1 MTDKKRI
8 ENQERILRYLLR
20 KGSVCNTYKVTREL
34 GMERWD
40 VLERLQE
47 LAKEGKVKLMQGSVK
62 AVTAEISRAD
72 DLKIQSEVEELKERV
87 DKLEKVIKFTFGQ
100 LIESVQMGYRKI
112 STKKQLEN
120 DDQVDPN
127 DEK

>member
-1 MTDKKRI
+1 MADSKKI
-8 ENQERILRYLLR
+8 TESKEKILRYLLR

-47 LAKEGKVKLMQGSVK
+47 LAKDGKVKLTHGSVE
-62 AVTAEISRAD
+62 AVTAEISRVD

-87 DKLEKVIKFTFGQ
+87 DKLEKAIKFTFGQ
-100 LIESVQMGYRKI
+100 LIESVQMGYKKMLI
-112 STKKQLEN
+112 KKQKEEDNL
-120 DDQVDPN
+120 DDA
-127 DEK
+127 E